1 MARDIPTDFYEL
13 LSFFEE
19 YSLKESIQDEG
30 FISAIKPVHKS
41 YFSFLSFVYGM
52 CFINDEKIAIQI
64 IDRMKESSSDLGTV
78 IFLLANGAYKPANLM
93 ARSAIE
99 NFMKSFAFMVDEK
112 SLDEK
117 SLFNLIDTA
126 GKFSMFSERD
136 LKIKFDE
143 LKGFYAVL
151 CSHVHTATI
160 QEMAH
165 ISALNT
171 LPTFNNAKCLALSN
185 TIVKSVNAMIYIYIW
200 VFRDEFFCLP
210 EPHRANILSVMTKP
224 QRRLIHEG
232 RT

>member
-1 MARDIPTDFYEL
+1 MARDIPADFNEL
-13 LSFFEE
+13 FSFFEK
-19 YSLKESIQDEG
+19 YSLKDNVQDEG
-30 FISAIKPVHKS
+30 FLSTIKPVHKS
-41 YFSFLSFVYGM
+41 YFCFLSFVYGM
-52 CFINDEKIAIQI
+52 SFINNGNIAIQI
-64 IDRMKESSSDLGTV
+64 INRMKESSSDLGTV

-99 NFMKSFAFMVDEK
+99 NFMKSFAFMVDEN

-117 SLFNLIDTA
+117 SLFSLIDTA
-126 GKFSMFSERD
+126 GKFSMFTEKD

-143 LKGFYAVL
+143 LKSFYAVL

-171 LPTFNNAKCLALSN
+171 LPTFDNAKCLALSN

-200 VFRDEFFCLP
+200 VFRREFFSLA
-210 EPHRANILSVMTKP
+210 EPHRANILTVMTKP

-232 RT
+232 RD

>member
-1 MARDIPTDFYEL
+1 MPREIPADLKDL
-13 LSFFEE
+13 LLFFEE
-19 YSLKESIQDEG
+19 YSLKSNIEDEG
-30 FISAIKPVHKS
+30 FLSTIKTVHKS

-52 CFINDEKIAIQI
+52 SFMNDGKIAPQI

-93 ARSAIE
+93 VRSAIE
-99 NFMKSFAFMVDEK
+99 NFMKSFAFMVDEN
-112 SLDEK
+112 SLTEK
-117 SLFNLIDTA
+117 SVFNLNETA
-126 GKFSMFSERD
+126 GRFAAFSEPD

-143 LKGFYAVL
+143 LKGLYAVL

-171 LPTFNNAKCLALSN
+171 LPTYNNEKSSSLSKAV
-185 TIVKSVNAMIYIYIW
+185 VKSVSAMIYIYIW
-200 VFRDEFFCLP
+200 VFRSEFFNLN
-210 EPHRANILSVMTKP
+210 EPHRDNILSIMTKS

-232 RT
+232 RG